1 MPGINWKLDMICQ
14 NKSGNIARG
23 LRRIPGRIEFDV
35 HIRQTLPILMRS
47 ES

>member
-1 MPGINWKLDMICQ
+1 MSGIDRKLAMICQ
-14 NKSGNIARG
+14 NKSGNIARDLNG
-23 LRRIPGRIEFDV
+23 IPGRIEFDV